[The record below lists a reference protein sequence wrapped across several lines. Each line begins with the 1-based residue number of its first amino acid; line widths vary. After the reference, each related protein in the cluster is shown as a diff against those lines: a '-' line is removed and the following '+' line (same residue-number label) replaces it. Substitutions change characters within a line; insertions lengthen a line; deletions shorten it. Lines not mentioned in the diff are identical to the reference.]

1 MSDDADKKAAELL
14 PCRLVT
20 RQCNGAFEELCTCCY
35 YRPAVAAAL
44 RERDEALNNLRAIH
58 RESAERFITDR
69 EQLQAEIERIK
80 SLAAQELEEEGQIQG
95 KLRAEIATF
104 KAELAKARK
113 QLWQAQVT
121 IKRLER

>member
-1 MSDDADKKAAELL
+1 MSDEADKKAREI
-14 PCRLVT
+14 VT
-20 RQCNGAFEELCTCCY
+20 RWAGTDRSDQPLENLILT
-35 YRPAVAAAL
+35 VAAAL
-44 RERDEALNNLRAIH
+44 RERDEALNNLRVIH

-69 EQLQAEIERIK
+69 EQLQGEIERIK